1 MSIRNLHKSLASILC
16 ILMMNNYSFFLY
28 NYTLYHFSELKRE
41 LPHALAL

>member
-1 MSIRNLHKSLASILC
+1 MSIRKIDKMFRLVLC